1 LQRFEFIAY
10 CIVEAE
16 FVPSL

>member
-10 CIVEAE
+10 SMNI
-16 FVPSL
+16 